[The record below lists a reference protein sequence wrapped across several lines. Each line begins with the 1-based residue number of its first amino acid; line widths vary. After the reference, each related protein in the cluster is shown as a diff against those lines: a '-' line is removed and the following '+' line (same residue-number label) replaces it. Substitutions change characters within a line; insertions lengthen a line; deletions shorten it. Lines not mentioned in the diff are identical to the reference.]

1 MTSTKIIW
9 KNVSLKVCEFFAYM
23 YLYYGWDP
31 YINICISMVYLSICI
46 SEVHR
51 VTIYILVDKLIS
63 LSELLQNEGCANY

>member
-1 MTSTKIIW
+1 
-9 KNVSLKVCEFFAYM
+9 
-23 YLYYGWDP
+23 
-31 YINICISMVYLSICI
+31 MVYLSICI